1 MIIAGTEQI
10 RTGGR
15 ESEAHHDA
23 GDWTRA
29 AQQAPAAGGAGR
41 CRRGGGSGGGGAAE
55 RHVEWGKGKDSRRR
69 RWLRV

>member
-15 ESEAHHDA
+15 GSEAHHDA

-29 AQQAPAAGGAGR
+29 AQQAPAAG
-41 CRRGGGSGGGGAAE
+41 GGGSGGGGAAE

-69 RWLRV
+69 RCLRV